1 MFYEDSFQTE
11 SKRKQNQFK
20 LVSLFAYLI
29 KLFINGNKNQ
39 VDI

>member
-1 MFYEDSFQTE
+1 MRTVLKEETE
-11 SKRKQNQFK
+11 SVQV
-20 LVSLFAYLI
+20 VSLFAYLI